1 MFTELIAKQCNL
13 PGCVLNGQM
22 QDKGLP
28 ICPECASELHPIT
41 RRNNRLLAL
50 IALGGTLL
58 FGSGGALA
66 FGMVVQK
73 LSVVDTA
80 KWLIG
85 RISINEDLGK
95 QPDSL
100 LSGALISESAKRDP
114 DKFLICENREAVNYC
129 RKRIPLETGN
139 LFYFD
144 LTPKVDNLY
153 VFYRGPADAVALLP
167 VAGATAKANAA
178 LQLPNGQRMKVDPGA
193 ATESFV
199 IVAAKAP
206 SATLADLAAKPNPKA
221 ADIDL
226 AAKAIAKQPDTVVF
240 YVDVPHS

>member
-1 MFTELIAKQCNL
+1 MFTELIAKECKL
-13 PGCVLNGQM
+13 PGCVLLGQM

-28 ICPECASELHPIT
+28 ICPECASELYPIT
-41 RRNNRLLAL
+41 RRNNRLLAT
-50 IALGGTLL
+50 IALGATLF
-58 FGSGGALA
+58 FGAGGALA

-73 LSVVDTA
+73 LNVTDAA

-100 LSGALISESAKRDP
+100 LSGALISESAKHDP
-114 DKFLICENREAVNYC
+114 DKFLICENRDAVNYC

-153 VFYRGPADAVALLP
+153 VFYRGPSDAVALLP
-167 VAGATAKANAA
+167 AAGATAKANASIK
-178 LQLPNGQRMKVDPGA
+178 LPNGQRMKVDPGA

-199 IVAAKAP
+199 IIAAKAP
-206 SATLADLAAKPNPKA
+206 SAALAELAAKSKPTA
-221 ADIDL
+221 GEIDQI
-226 AAKAIAKQPDTVVF
+226 AKPLAKQPDTVVF

>member
-1 MFTELIAKQCNL
+1 MFTELIAKKCNL
-13 PGCVLNGQM
+13 TGCPLKDQM

-28 ICPECASELHPIT
+28 ICPECASELEPVT
-41 RRNNRLLAL
+41 RRNDRLLATL
-50 IALGGTLL
+50 ALGATLV

-66 FGMVVQK
+66 FGMVIQK
-73 LSVVDTA
+73 LSVVDAA

-100 LSGALISESAKRDP
+100 LSGALMSESAKHDP
-114 DKFLICENREAVNYC
+114 DKFLICENRDAVNYC

-167 VAGATAKANAA
+167 AGGVSAKANAA
-178 LQLPNGQRMKVDPGA
+178 IQLPNGQRMKVDPGA

-199 IVAAKAP
+199 IVAAKSP
-206 SATLADLAAKPNPKA
+206 SAALADLAAKPNPKA
-221 ADIDL
+221 AEIDV
-226 AAKAIAKQPDTVVF
+226 AAKAIATQPDTVVF